1 MQAEVHARQVFQI
14 STRVSIE
21 AIMKQQDNDEYPILV
36 AQDGPLKGQ
45 RWPLS
50 RTLMVGRDPTCE
62 INIQDRQVSRF
73 HARITPTPEGVTI
86 EDLGSK
92 NGTIHNGTELTTPV
106 MLQDGDL
113 LGIALAQQLLFLTSD
128 ATMPLAEGGSHRPS
142 RLLMDQKSR
151 QVWVNQ
157 QQVVPPLSAQ
167 QFRLLWKLYE
177 NQGQVISRTDL
188 VSVVWGEDQMAG
200 VSDQALD
207 ALIRRL
213 RDRLAALDP
222 RHRYIDTVRGHGMR
236 LDNSAA
242 GE

>member
-1 MQAEVHARQVFQI
+1 MEHK
-14 STRVSIE
+14 E
-21 AIMKQQDNDEYPILV
+21 EYPILV

-45 RWPLS
+45 RWALS
-50 RTLMVGRDPTCE
+50 HTLMVGRDPTCE
-62 INIQDRQVSRF
+62 INVQDRQVSRF
-73 HARITPTPEGVTI
+73 HARITPTPEGATI

-92 NGTIHNGTELTTPV
+92 NGTNHNGTELTAPV

-113 LGIALAQQLLFLTSD
+113 LGIALAQQFIFLTSD
-128 ATMPLAEGGSHRPS
+128 ATMPLMEGGARPG
-142 RLLMDQKSR
+142 RLMMDQKSR

-157 QQVVPPLSAQ
+157 QQVSPPLSAQ
-167 QFRLLWKLYE
+167 QFKLLWMLYE
-177 NQGQVISRTDL
+177 NQGQVISRTNL
-188 VSVVWGEDQMAG
+188 VGTVWGEDQTAG

-222 RHRYIDTVRGHGMR
+222 THQYINTVRGHGVR
-236 LDNSAA
+236 LVNPPT

>member
-1 MQAEVHARQVFQI
+1 
-14 STRVSIE
+14 
-21 AIMKQQDNDEYPILV
+21 MKQEEEYPILV

-45 RWPLS
+45 RWSLS

-62 INIQDRQVSRF
+62 ILVQDRQVSRF
-73 HARITPTPEGVTI
+73 HARISPTAEGVTI

-92 NGTIHNGTELTTPV
+92 NGTNHNGTELTTTI

-113 LGIALAQQLLFLTSD
+113 LGIALAQQFLFLTSD
-128 ATMPLAEGGSHRPS
+128 ATMPLIEGGVRSG

-157 QQVVPPLSAQ
+157 QQIAPSLSAQ
-167 QFRLLWKLYE
+167 QFKLLWILYE
-177 NQGQVISRTDL
+177 HQGQVISRSEL
-188 VSVVWGEDQMAG
+188 VSNVWGEEQMAG

-222 RHRYIDTVRGHGMR
+222 THQFIDTVRGHGMR
-236 LDNSAA
+236 LVNPPA

>member
-1 MQAEVHARQVFQI
+1 
-14 STRVSIE
+14 
-21 AIMKQQDNDEYPILV
+21 MKQEEEYPILV

-45 RWPLS
+45 RWSLS
-50 RTLMVGRDPTCE
+50 HTLMVGRDPTCE
-62 INIQDRQVSRF
+62 IHVQDRQVSRF
-73 HARITPTPEGVTI
+73 HARITPIAEGITI

-92 NGTIHNGTELTTPV
+92 NGTNHNGTELTTPV
-106 MLQDGDL
+106 MLQDGDV
-113 LGIALAQQLLFLTSD
+113 LGIALAQQFLFLTSD
-128 ATMPLAEGGSHRPS
+128 ATMPLAEGGLRSG

-167 QFRLLWKLYE
+167 QFKLLWMLYE
-177 NQGQVISRTDL
+177 HQGQVIARSDL
-188 VSVVWGEDQMAG
+188 VSIVWGENQTAG
-200 VSDQALD
+200 VSEQALD

-222 RHRYIDTVRGHGMR
+222 THQFIDTVRGHGMR
-236 LDNSAA
+236 LQNPPA

>member
-1 MQAEVHARQVFQI
+1 MEREEEF
-14 STRVSIE
+14 
-21 AIMKQQDNDEYPILV
+21 PLLV

-45 RWPLS
+45 RWQVS
-50 RTLMVGRDPTCE
+50 HTLMIGRDPSCDVQV
-62 INIQDRQVSRF
+62 QDRQVSRF
-73 HARITPTPEGVTI
+73 HARITPNTEGVTI

-92 NGTIHNGTELTTPV
+92 NGTNHNGIELSAPV

-113 LGIALAQQLLFLTSD
+113 LGIALAQQFIFLTSD
-128 ATMPLAEGGSHRPS
+128 ATMPLAESGARPG

-157 QQVVPPLSAQ
+157 QQVAPPLSAQ
-167 QFRLLWKLYE
+167 QFKLLWMLYE
-177 NQGQVISRTDL
+177 KQGQVINRSNL
-188 VSVVWGEDQMAG
+188 VAEVWGQEQMVG

-213 RDRLAALDP
+213 RDRLAVLDP
-222 RHRYIDTVRGHGMR
+222 SHQYINTVRGHGIR
-236 LDNSAA
+236 LDNPPI

>member
-1 MQAEVHARQVFQI
+1 
-14 STRVSIE
+14 
-21 AIMKQQDNDEYPILV
+21 MKQEEEFPILV

-45 RWPLS
+45 RWSLS
-50 RTLMVGRDPTCE
+50 RTLMVGRDPTCD
-62 INIQDRQVSRF
+62 IHVQDRQVSRF
-73 HARITPTPEGVTI
+73 HARITPTAEGVTI

-92 NGTIHNGTELTTPV
+92 NGTNHNGTELTTPI

-113 LGIALAQQLLFLTSD
+113 LGIALAQQFLFLTSD
-128 ATMPLAEGGSHRPS
+128 ATMPLAEGGLRSG
-142 RLLMDQKSR
+142 RLFMDQKSR

-157 QQVVPPLSAQ
+157 QQVAPPLSAQ
-167 QFRLLWKLYE
+167 QFKLLWMLYE
-177 NQGQVISRTDL
+177 HQGQVISRSEL
-188 VSVVWGEDQMAG
+188 VSIVWGEDQMAG

-222 RHRYIDTVRGHGMR
+222 THQFIDTVRGHGMR
-236 LDNSAA
+236 LDNPPA

>member
-1 MQAEVHARQVFQI
+1 
-14 STRVSIE
+14 
-21 AIMKQQDNDEYPILV
+21 MKQQQDEEFPILV

-45 RWPLS
+45 RWSLS
-50 RTLMVGRDPTCE
+50 GTLMVGRDPTCE
-62 INIQDRQVSRF
+62 ITIQDRQVSRF
-73 HARITPTPEGVTI
+73 HARISPTPEGVTI

-92 NGTIHNGTELTTPV
+92 NGTVHNGAELTTPV
-106 MLQDGDL
+106 MLQDGDM
-113 LGIALAQQLLFLTSD
+113 LGIALAQQFLFLTSD
-128 ATMPLAEGGSHRPS
+128 ATMPLAEGGIRSA

-151 QVWVNQ
+151 QVWINQ

-177 NQGQVISRTDL
+177 SKGQVISRSDL
-188 VSVVWGEDQMAG
+188 VSIVWGEDQMAG

-222 RHRYIDTVRGHGMR
+222 THQFIDTVRGHGMR
-236 LDNSAA
+236 LDNPPA